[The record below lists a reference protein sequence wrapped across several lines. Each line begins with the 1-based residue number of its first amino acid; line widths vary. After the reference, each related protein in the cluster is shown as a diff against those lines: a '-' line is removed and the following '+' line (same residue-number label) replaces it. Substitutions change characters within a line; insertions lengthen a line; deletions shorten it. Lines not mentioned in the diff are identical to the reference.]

1 MIFTKDFYADGALGR
16 DMLLYKGTNI
26 PSIITLAPAP
36 MNKTGYRGVY
46 RHKSHPRFIAQ
57 IKFQR
62 KCFYLGVFGTA
73 EQAAVAYRAAK
84 KLLHLPTLKEFAA
97 EYPQF
102 TNTVAELESA
112 LV

>member
-1 MIFTKDFYADGALGR
+1 MVFTQDLYEDSALGY
-16 DMLLYKGTNI
+16 MCLYKGTNI
-26 PSIITLAPAP
+26 PSIITLTPMP

-46 RHKSHPRFIAQ
+46 RHATHLRFVAQ
-57 IKFQR
+57 IRFR
-62 KCFYLGVFGTA
+62 KKVFYLGIFNTA

-84 KLLHLPTLKEFAA
+84 KMLHLSTLKEFAA

-102 TNTVAELESA
+102 INTVAELEAA